1 MKTNILSLLYVITT
15 YCTITS
21 ALLAKDTPIDIA
33 ESKLLY
39 KDDFNGDLSQW
50 VIEQM
55 TGGTTTIKNEQLDI
69 NDAKGCTVW
78 FKHKLTGAIM
88 IEFEASLI
96 KKGGQYDRLSD
107 LNCFWMATDPKNP
120 KDLFANQKRG
130 GLFKN
135 YHPLR
140 LYYVGYGANHNT
152 TTRFRRYPG
161 DSSRPC
167 LPGHDL
173 QDKKFMHTANKTI
186 KIQIIAKDSKIQYL
200 RDGVIVFNFTDKAP
214 YSEGWFGLRTVNN
227 HMKIDNFR
235 VHQLATPTPK

>member
-1 MKTNILSLLYVITT
+1 MKTSILSLLYVITT

-173 QDKKFMHTANKTI
+173 QDPQNPVGRILTERIYTSTSYNYILYNEAPPKGPHSATKGHTKGL
-186 KIQIIAKDSKIQYL
+186 QLY
-200 RDGVIVFNFTDKAP
+200 FNIFTA
-214 YSEGWFGLRTVNN
+214 L
-227 HMKIDNFR
+227 
-235 VHQLATPTPK
+235 